1 MTRPGREV
9 FIYRMD
15 TDRGER
21 DVVALL
27 ESEWVFQHGLHPE
40 AIVAIVRDGAD
51 SDALTPG
58 DIWENPAFLRL
69 LSRVIYEN
77 IDGCSDLR
85 REAEV
90 QGDGYVYLRDAR
102 TPEPGG
108 RVPPED
114 IIGVVSVSNGDIVPG
129 SFRHN
134 PRHRLLTVHGWFRL
148 PEELEVSLHRRI
160 RAGRHP

>member
-1 MTRPGREV
+1 
-9 FIYRMD
+9 MD
-15 TDRGER
+15 TDKGER

-27 ESEWVFQHGLHPE
+27 ESEWVFQHGLPPE
-40 AIVAIVRDGAD
+40 AIVAVVRKGAD
-51 SDALTPG
+51 SDALVPG

-77 IDGCSDLR
+77 VEGCPVLR

-90 QGDGYVYLRDAR
+90 QGDGYVYLLDAR

-114 IIGVVSVSNGDIVPG
+114 IIGMVSVSNGGIVPG

-134 PRHRLLTVHGWFRL
+134 PRHRLLTVNGWFRL
-148 PEELEVSLHRRI
+148 PEELEAALQWRI
-160 RAGRHP
+160 RAKSRP